1 MVQPQLQRLFNWC
14 QRYWQGWGIA
24 LVGAIALV
32 LLAIQSSPATSTY
45 DLVQVKSFNQID
57 HYPIQPLPSSPNFR
71 PNGDWLGRLILPSE
85 QEYAK
90 AGGDWA
96 WFEVWH
102 SPDGALPSEPENKLL
117 GQKIKLTWQPNDANW
132 SYLKAVTHD
141 VTFGEQAQKSID
153 AGNVLPTR
161 LNGRKQV
168 GPLQSLAGA
177 RPKDDVIVRLF
188 PPQVELV
195 MQQGKPVLQ
204 TNLEPF
210 QVTGREVGLVTLL
223 NPDLSVKAP
232 LPDVCPGKPPC
243 PTEYFRVQHF
253 NRATQDFSGAIETIR
268 IPQQPMIGVQRFNSN
283 IRDLEH
289 SPAGTSGWY
298 IYGSRD
304 HNNIFTVQALKPR
317 SLFQLQ
323 PDRVINGTTAGL
335 HYIDEQNWKDEPQ
348 RKGTLQKVLVNP
360 DLGSADISG
369 AAWKAGDVALVIHLF
384 GGVGGDHQ
392 EPTPGGTVT
401 GHFAY
406 GLAIVEQEP
415 IAQELQFQLLYQ
427 QIYAHNL
434 AGIVSG
440 THDWSSFMGDMQR
453 GWLGLRPISD
463 VLVKLDAFTTPFTFG
478 KTKVALFGELLNQA
492 QVLSARYRIGDGTGV
507 AAVTPYT
514 SCVQDSNQ
522 ALYIAMEQIKQQ
534 IHQNPDIIQ
543 WLKQHPDDP
552 DGERIKQFGAI
563 GNALKAML
571 TPYGV
576 VRPDW
581 KKNAEVLAGID
592 PESRFTN
599 PTGQIK
605 DLLSGILSWRSMM
618 PRWSHDEVARL
629 FLENGAQLWFLRTNS
644 VGGND
649 PAIEPIPPT
658 TLFGLIPFVGQTV
671 QRFTNAFVIWPNGS
685 MLWLGSLALG
695 LYGLFAIPFG
705 LKTRFLKRQNAIA
718 NPVQAVLTTIYLF
731 FLPALAEEILFRVM
745 LLPHPLEGVSAGW
758 WLFWALVNLILFV
771 LYHWV
776 QGKFFRQ
783 HVQATLCDRRFLLL
797 AGGLGIFLIGVYRLT
812 GSLWL
817 ITLIHW
823 LVVLVWIF
831 GLGGHARVL
840 KQRSGNAVHHFYI
853 SKAPSKQ
860 ANSLEGHNDEG

>member
-1 MVQPQLQRLFNWC
+1 MVQPHLSRKLFQWW
-14 QRYWQGWGIA
+14 QRYWQQLGLA
-24 LVGAIALV
+24 LVVAIALV
-32 LLAIQSSPATSTY
+32 LFATQNSPATSTY
-45 DLVQVKSFNQID
+45 DLVQAKPFNQID
-57 HYPIQPLPSSPNFR
+57 AYPIQPLPSSPNFR

-85 QEYAK
+85 QEYAQDK
-90 AGGDWA
+90 GDWA

-102 SPDGALPSEPENKLL
+102 SPDGALPSEQPTSGQKNKVL
-117 GQKIKLTWQPNDANW
+117 GQKIKLTWQPNDANQ

-141 VTFGEQAQKSID
+141 VTFGEQAQKSIE

-177 RPKDDVIVRLF
+177 RPKDDVTVRLVS
-188 PPQVELV
+188 PEVKLV

-210 QVTGREVGLVTLL
+210 QVTGREVGLVTILK
-223 NPDLSVKAP
+223 PDSTVKAP
-232 LPDVCPGKPPC
+232 LPDMCPGNPPC
-243 PTEYFRVQHF
+243 PTEYFQAQHF
-253 NRATQDFSGAIETIR
+253 NRATKDFSGAIETIR
-268 IPQQPMIGVQRFNSN
+268 IPQQPMFGGQRFNSN

-289 SPAGTSGWY
+289 SPAGTAGWY
-298 IYGSRD
+298 VYGSRD
-304 HNNIFTVQALKPR
+304 RKGIFTVQALKPR

-360 DLGSADISG
+360 DRDASKAPG
-369 AAWKAGDVALVIHLF
+369 AWKVGDVALVIHLF
-384 GGVGGDHQ
+384 GGVGGEHK
-392 EPTPGGTVT
+392 EPTPGWTVT

-406 GLAIVEQEP
+406 GLAQVVQEP

-427 QIYAHNL
+427 QVYAHNL

-440 THDWSSFMGDMQR
+440 THDWSSFMGDLQR
-453 GWLGLRPISD
+453 GWLGLRPVSD
-463 VLVKLDAFTTPFTFG
+463 VLVKLDSFTTPFTFG
-478 KTKVALFGELLNQA
+478 KTNISLFGELLHQA
-492 QVLSARYRIGDGTGV
+492 QVLSARYRVGDGTGV

-543 WLKQHPDDP
+543 WLKQHPNDP
-552 DGERIKQFGAI
+552 DVERIKRFGAI
-563 GNALKAML
+563 GSALEAML

-592 PESRFTN
+592 PTTRFTR
-599 PTGQIK
+599 PDGQIK
-605 DLLSGILSWRSMM
+605 GLVSGILSWRSMM
-618 PRWSHDEVARL
+618 PRWGHDEVSRV
-629 FLENGAQLWFLRTNS
+629 FLQNGAQLWFLRTNM

-649 PAIEPIPPT
+649 PAIAPIPPT
-658 TLFGLIPFVGQTV
+658 TLFGLIPFVGQAV
-671 QRFTNAFVIWPNGS
+671 QRLTDAFVVWPHGS
-685 MLWLGSLALG
+685 MVWLGALALG
-695 LYGLFAIPFG
+695 LYALFAIPFG
-705 LKTRFLKRQNAIA
+705 LKTRFLKRQNASA
-718 NPVQAVLTTIYLF
+718 NPVQVVLTAIYLF
-731 FLPALAEEILFRVM
+731 FLPALAEEVFFRVM

-758 WLFWALVNLILFV
+758 WLFWAVVNLGLFV
-771 LYHWV
+771 VYHWV
-776 QGKFFRQ
+776 QGQFFRK
-783 HVQATLCDRRFLLL
+783 HVRETLCDRRFLLL
-797 AGGLGIFLIGVYRLT
+797 AGWLGVILIGAYRLT

-817 ITLIHW
+817 ITFIHW

-831 GLGGHARVL
+831 ALGGYERVL
-840 KQRSGNAVHHFYI
+840 KRRS
-853 SKAPSKQ
+853 SKK
-860 ANSLEGHNDEG
+860 

>member
-1 MVQPQLQRLFNWC
+1 MIQPQLQRLFDWF
-14 QRYWQGWGIA
+14 QRSWQGWGIA

-32 LLAIQSSPATSTY
+32 LLVIQSSPATSTY
-45 DLVQVKSFNQID
+45 DLVQVKPFNQINY
-57 HYPIQPLPSSPNFR
+57 YPIQPLPSSPNFR

-90 AGGDWA
+90 GGEDWA

-102 SPDGALPSEPENKLL
+102 SPEITSTAGKTKLL
-117 GQKIKLTWQPNDANW
+117 GQKIKLTWQPNDENR
-132 SYLKAVTHD
+132 SYLKAVTRD
-141 VTFGEQAQKSID
+141 VNFGEQAQKSID

-177 RPKDDVIVRLF
+177 RPKDDVTVRLF
-188 PPQVELV
+188 TPQVELV

-204 TNLEPF
+204 TNIEPF
-210 QVTGREVGLVTLL
+210 QVTGREVGLVTILK
-223 NPDLSVKAP
+223 PDPVIKAP
-232 LPDVCPGKPPC
+232 LPAVCPGAKPC
-243 PTEYFRVQHF
+243 PTEYFQVQHF
-253 NRATQDFSGAIETIR
+253 NRATKDFSGAIETIR
-268 IPQQPMIGVQRFNSN
+268 IPQQPMIGGQRFNSN

-289 SPAGTSGWY
+289 SPAGTAGWY
-298 IYGSRD
+298 VYGSRD
-304 HNNIFTVQALKPR
+304 RNGIFTVQALKPR

-323 PDRVINGTTAGL
+323 PDQVINGTTAGL
-335 HYIDEQNWKDEPQ
+335 RYINEQNWKDEPQ
-348 RKGTLQKVLVNP
+348 RKGTIQKVLVSP
-360 DLGSADISG
+360 DSSSSGISG
-369 AAWKAGDVALVIHLF
+369 NDWKAGDVALIIHLF
-384 GGVGGDHQ
+384 GGVGGDHK

-415 IAQELQFQLLYQ
+415 IAQELQFQILYQ
-427 QIYAHNL
+427 QVYAHNL
-434 AGIVSG
+434 TGIVSG

-453 GWLGLRPISD
+453 GWLGLRPTSD
-463 VLVKLDAFTTPFTFG
+463 VLVKFDAFTNTFTFG
-478 KTKVALFGELLNQA
+478 KTTVSLFGELLKQA

-507 AAVTPYT
+507 AAVTPFT

-534 IHQNPDIIQ
+534 IHQNSDIIQ
-543 WLKQHPDDP
+543 WLEQHPNHP
-552 DGERIKQFGAI
+552 DMERLKRFGKI
-563 GNALKAML
+563 GTALEAML
-571 TPYGV
+571 TPYSV

-581 KKNAEVLAGID
+581 QKNAEVLAGIA
-592 PESRFTN
+592 PESRFTS

-605 DLLSGILSWRSMM
+605 GLFLGILSWRSMM
-618 PRWSHDEVARL
+618 PRWAHDEVSQV
-629 FLENGAQLWFLRTNS
+629 FLRNGAHLWFLRTNS

-658 TLFGLIPFVGQTV
+658 TLFGLIPGVGKAV
-671 QRFTNAFVIWPNGS
+671 QRLTDAFVIWPNGP
-685 MLWLGSLALG
+685 MVWLGALALG
-695 LYGLFAIPFG
+695 LYALLAIPFG
-705 LKTRFLKRQNAIA
+705 LKTRFLKRQNAIT
-718 NPVQAVLTTIYLF
+718 NPMQAVLTAIYLF
-731 FLPALAEEILFRVM
+731 FLPALVEEIFFRVM
-745 LLPHPLEGVSAGW
+745 LLPHPLEGVPAGW
-758 WLFWALVNLILFV
+758 WLFWALVNLVLFV

-797 AGGLGIFLIGVYRLT
+797 AGWLGFILISLYQLT

-817 ITLIHW
+817 ITSIHW

-831 GLGGHARVL
+831 ALGGYARML
-840 KQRSGNAVHHFYI
+840 KRRSG
-853 SKAPSKQ
+853 
-860 ANSLEGHNDEG
+860 